1 MRTLSW
7 KPGTAVPCSWKIMF
21 SGSETARRPSGRPP
35 PRALLLRPATPPRL
49 LQLQVCPRE
58 PSSQLRT
65 SAPSA
70 PASPPSGPPRRP
82 AMSPE
87 PKPPAAPASSSPDRI
102 PKPPASHECERG
114 LGGQPPAPHRFR
126 AAPLHRPQ
134 LPLSM
139 QAVYTRSPSRLRS
152 RRAKP
157 RAAELP
163 AGRPGVRPSRPA
175 RPLGGEGP
183 GEREDMAARQ
193 EARCTDAVGACGQ
206 RRPALFCCSAALA
219 AGKCVPRRLSAA
231 KNCGPAGRS
240 REVRQV
246 EVDVPVPRAVVAH
259 GDVPAHP
266 VHQERQLLALRRR
279 PQARRV
285 RRGPGTGRPR
295 ARLRLLRLGRR
306 PPRRRRRWRRPTRA
320 RSRRA
325 RHRGQ
330 RRRHRPSRHWR
341 HARRQLHPP
350 RREHLGNCR
359 PLRRLRSP
367 EHCGGGGG
375 EGNPAPALG
384 ARVARQARRRREK
397 RAWEA
402 RRARVWAAGAPGQK
416 DGFAGAVGRQVEWLA
431 RVSNGASKST

>member
-1 MRTLSW
+1 
-7 KPGTAVPCSWKIMF
+7 
-21 SGSETARRPSGRPP
+21 
-35 PRALLLRPATPPRL
+35 
-49 LQLQVCPRE
+49 
-58 PSSQLRT
+58 
-65 SAPSA
+65 
-70 PASPPSGPPRRP
+70 
-82 AMSPE
+82 
-87 PKPPAAPASSSPDRI
+87 
-102 PKPPASHECERG
+102 
-114 LGGQPPAPHRFR
+114 
-126 AAPLHRPQ
+126 
-134 LPLSM
+134 M

-231 KNCGPAGRS
+231 KNCAPAGRS

-359 PLRRLRSP
+359 PLRRLRSS

-375 EGNPAPALG
+375 EGNPSPWPSGRGLH
-384 ARVARQARRRREK
+384 ARRGGGERSGHGRPGGLVFGPPGLPGGSRGGREAGGVAGSRVERRFQ
-397 RAWEA
+397 
-402 RRARVWAAGAPGQK
+402 VHISTS
-416 DGFAGAVGRQVEWLA
+416 RQVGCGGRRPGESAA
-431 RVSNGASKST
+431 RVSNGTSKST